1 MTKLMEREHI
11 DMQMAPRTREI
22 GSRINSMEQELR
34 LGRMAQD
41 TRETTGME
49 RKMDR
54 VF

>member
-1 MTKLMEREHI
+1 MTRLMEREHT
-11 DMQMAPRTREI
+11 DMQMAPHTRET
-22 GSRINSMEQELR
+22 GLRINNMEQELR